1 MEERQKRYLNRVQ
14 PGQTGF
20 FTTTVLDFVR
30 AFDRREMKEE
40 MVRSLLQDLHETGSK
55 LRAFVIMPHHIHF
68 VAILPEDSER
78 QTPHEQNQAER
89 SDAYPRDDD
98 RRGALWKPVGP
109 G

>member
-1 MEERQKRYLNRVQ
+1 MEERQKRYINRVQ

-30 AFDRREMKEE
+30 AFERPEMKDM
-40 MVRSLLQDLHETGSK
+40 MVRSLLQDLHETGSN

-78 QTPHEQNQAER
+78 QASHEQNQAER
-89 SDAYPRDDD
+89 SNPYPRD
-98 RRGALWKPVGP
+98 
-109 G
+109 